1 LTTPTPRRSLQETLD
16 RSLEKAGAAIKAT
29 FGRPDRRLNDAAF
42 REFWKATRMFAVATN
57 GENGVP
63 HIAPVHVMLR
73 DDDDLEMAIFEDS
86 VRLTDL
92 RRDPQI
98 AITTWGE
105 GGAVAIVYGRC
116 SEVEGSRREVNP
128 GGNPELRRYVLTM
141 RIEMLRAYAMKP
153 APRPAEAAPG

>member
-1 LTTPTPRRSLQETLD
+1 VTTRTRPTLQELLD
-16 RSLEKAGAAIKAT
+16 RSIEKAGQAIKAT
-29 FGRPDRRLNDAAF
+29 FGRPDRRLSAEAF
-42 REFWKATRMFAVATN
+42 REFWKATRMFAVATS

-63 HIAPVHVMLR
+63 HIAPVHVLLR
-73 DDDDLEMAIFEDS
+73 DDDDLEMSIFEDS
-86 VRLTDL
+86 VRLQDL

-105 GGAVAIVYGRC
+105 GGTVAIVYGRC

-141 RIEMLRAYAMKP
+141 RIEMVRAYAMKP
-153 APRPAEAAPG
+153 APRPAQA